1 MIIMMIC
8 DLQTDQPRPSAT
20 NAREPTA
27 TLGTTIIVIIIIII
41 ISSII
46 IKILQVY
53 YTEGSGQG
61 KPMLGKQSDLL
72 SLV

>member
-1 MIIMMIC
+1 MIIIMIC

-27 TLGTTIIVIIIIII
+27 TLGTTTIVIIIVI
-41 ISSII
+41 II

>member
-1 MIIMMIC
+1 MMIC

-41 ISSII
+41 T